1 MSSPKSEEKFL
12 TELAK
17 DHTRIL
23 LGYVEREEG
32 YYPIYKTLPGSIVTQ
47 AFILCRYCHGAISST
62 GGPKYDAVCLT
73 CFEKDPDERTN

>member
-1 MSSPKSEEKFL
+1 MSSAKSEEKFL

-62 GGPKYDAVCLT
+62 GGPKYDAICLT